1 MASGPS
7 LEPAAKTSMTSP
19 ILRPPSAKPTGL
31 GCLGAV
37 LLALGSVA
45 AAQAAPEPETAV
57 NPPASIATAAGY
69 TWETRRA
76 EEKPD
81 PARIDKGGYTLFNPV
96 PIALMREFSTDR
108 PDVNDTPHTV
118 DAGHFQVEMDIAAYT
133 YDRNNVEKAPI
144 RVTTWEVAPMLI
156 KVGILNWV
164 DLQLGISPYTD
175 IVTIDHVT
183 GVRTSSRG
191 FGDSVLRAK
200 LNLWGNDGGD
210 TAFAL
215 IPYIKA
221 PTAQNDLGNRK
232 WEGGISLPLEME
244 LPAGFDFGVM
254 PILSALGNDS
264 GPGRD
269 FQYGGAI
276 VIGHQIAGPVDG
288 LVEFI
293 GQERTQ
299 RGAQWEGVLNLAV
312 TWAVSGNLHLDCGM
326 KFGLTRSADDLR
338 PAIGLSWRY

>member
-1 MASGPS
+1 MRF
-7 LEPAAKTSMTSP
+7 P
-19 ILRPPSAKPTGL
+19 ILRHPSAKPTGP
-31 GCLGAV
+31 GWLGAV

-45 AAQAAPEPETAV
+45 AVQGAPAPEAAV
-57 NPPASIATAAGY
+57 KPSASIAPAAGDAG
-69 TWETRRA
+69 EKNRA
-76 EEKPD
+76 EQKPD
-81 PARIDKGGYTLFNPV
+81 PAKIDKGGYNLFNPV
-96 PIALMREFSTDR
+96 PVALMREFSHDR

-133 YDRNNVEKAPI
+133 YDRHNVGKTPI

-156 KVGILNWV
+156 KVGVLNWA

-175 IVTIDHVT
+175 IVAINHVT
-183 GVRTSSRG
+183 GARTASRG

-221 PTAQNDLGNRK
+221 PTAQDDLGNRK
-232 WEGGISLPLEME
+232 WEGGVSLPFEME

-269 FQYGGAI
+269 FQYGGAL
-276 VIGHQIAGPVDG
+276 VIGHKIAGPVDG

-299 RGAQWEGVLNLAV
+299 RGAQWEGMLNLAL
-312 TWAVSGNLHLDCGM
+312 TWAISENLHLDCGI

-338 PAIGLSWRY
+338 PAVGLSWRY